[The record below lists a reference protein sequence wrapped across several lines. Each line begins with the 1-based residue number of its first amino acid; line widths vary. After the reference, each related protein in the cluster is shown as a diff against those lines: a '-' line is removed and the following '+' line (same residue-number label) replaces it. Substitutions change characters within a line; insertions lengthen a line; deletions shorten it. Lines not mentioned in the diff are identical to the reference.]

1 MPVAPMGVVDLSSIT
16 DRLIGLLTQC
26 LATSSLWNPDNLVVN
41 PGPQFTITPT
51 GLSPEVVRDRGD
63 CQLTL
68 YLFHVTED
76 KFQKNLDMPGQTS
89 PTVPPVRY
97 VPASL
102 NLYYLLTAFA
112 LNNYVQEQQAMTIAM
127 RCFHDNPIVKLSV
140 VFGAQVVNEE
150 FTLTMETEN
159 SDELARLWQSFA
171 VPPRLSAVYKASVV
185 LISPEAVLGPPAPH
199 PTHISI
205 TADPSQLPFAAGGLV
220 IGTARTFQFRKLDG
234 TLSDPIDL
242 APATVAPG
250 QIFFLYG
257 TGLNL
262 PSSDR
267 IYLTAPGSPEV
278 EVTSWLAGAPA
289 TQTENR
295 FTLRLPNTVGVAPA
309 AAPAPGI
316 YQLSVGNAA
325 GLRSN
330 TTPFSIAPRVDVLNP
345 PILPAGPAFTVNGV
359 GFATGATQVLLDTV
373 SLTEGAAGAGL
384 FQVNGPGTQ
393 LRFQSPL
400 NLSPGRHAVRIRVN
414 GVEADPSWW
423 V

>member
-1 MPVAPMGVVDLSSIT
+1 MPVAPMGVVDLSSVT

-26 LATSSLWNPDNLVVN
+26 RDTSSLWNPNNLAVN
-41 PGPQFTITPT
+41 PGPQFTINPT
-51 GLSPEVVRDRGD
+51 GLSPEAVRDLGD

-76 KFQKNLDMPGQTS
+76 KFQKNLNVPGQTS
-89 PTVPPVRY
+89 PTVPPIRY

-102 NLYYLLTAFA
+102 DLYYLLTAFA
-112 LNNYVQEQQAMTIAM
+112 QNNYVQEQQAMTVAM

-185 LISPEAVLGPPAPH
+185 LISPEAMLGPPAPA
-199 PTHISI
+199 PTYVSI
-205 TADPSQLPFAAGGLV
+205 TADPSLLPFAAGGQV
-220 IGTARTFQFRKLDG
+220 IGTVRTFQFGKLDG
-234 TLSDPIDL
+234 TLSPPLDL
-242 APATVAPG
+242 APATVAPN
-250 QIFFLYG
+250 QTFFLYG
-257 TGLNL
+257 AGLNR
-262 PSSDR
+262 PTSNR
-267 IYLTAPGSPEV
+267 IYLTMPGNV
-278 EVTSWLAGAPA
+278 DVDVTSWLALPPSI
-289 TQTENR
+289 QTENR
-295 FTLRLPNTVGVAPA
+295 FTLRLPNAVGVPPA
-309 AAPAPGI
+309 ASPVPGV
-316 YQLSVGNAA
+316 YQLSVGNALT
-325 GLRSN
+325 LRSN
-330 TTPFSIAPRVDVLNP
+330 RTPFSIAPRVDVLNP
-345 PILPAGPAFTVNGV
+345 PILPAGPAFTINGI
-359 GFATGATQVLLDTV
+359 GFAAGATEVLLESV

-393 LRFQSPL
+393 LTFQSPL

-423 V
+423 I